1 MKVMDLG
8 ECEASF
14 GSIIRDKNNHDNYI
28 LLSFENIQEIT
39 NEFQALE
46 KRLKSIQGEGK

>member
-14 GSIIRDKNNHDNYI
+14 GLIIRDKNNHDNYI
-28 LLSFENIQEIT
+28 LLSFEGIKEIVDEFHGLEKKLRNIQESK
-39 NEFQALE
+39 N
-46 KRLKSIQGEGK
+46 